1 MSQSVSQSVDH
12 HDQQSTMATTEPTDL
27 NHPHPG
33 QRVNIEE
40 LAARKFSQASTSST
54 SSSKRPSTASS
65 NGGVGATTDHPEEG
79 TWKDL
84 TTSET
89 WSQKQQGIEI
99 RDFATAKP
107 GAGAGVGKSK
117 ADVEKSRRML
127 EKSSIV

>member
-1 MSQSVSQSVDH
+1 
-12 HDQQSTMATTEPTDL
+12 MATTEPTDL

-33 QRVNIEE
+33 QRVDIED

-65 NGGVGATTDHPEEG
+65 NGGTTTNADEG

-99 RDFATAKP
+99 RDFANAK
-107 GAGAGVGKSK
+107 GAAGKSK

-127 EKSSIV
+127 EKSSLA